1 MGSASRGGSDWAT
14 IPDTRRAASSTPF
27 PFPTLPLSSHAIG
40 DLAEELDATRKEVL
54 AEHSDLTLTGLYNLR
69 EKLVKDEPFSE
80 AEQDQ
85 RRRGRIDII
94 AELHDRINAAVA
106 DAYGWPHDLSDEQ
119 IVERLVALN
128 AERHAEEQE
137 GKVRWLRP
145 DYQIARAGLTQLPTR
160 GKAEQIEALL
170 PEAKAKK
177 PAFPRDAIGQTAAV
191 LADLRRGGPLT
202 AAEIAGPYS
211 QGRKVERRI
220 AATLDALVRLGHV
233 AAEGDRY
240 RLRRAA

>member
-85 RRRGRIDII
+85 RRRGGSTSSPSCTI
-94 AELHDRINAAVA
+94 ASM
-106 DAYGWPHDLSDEQ
+106 PPS
-119 IVERLVALN
+119 
-128 AERHAEEQE
+128 
-137 GKVRWLRP
+137 P
-145 DYQIARAGLTQLPTR
+145 MPMAGRMT
-160 GKAEQIEALL
+160 
-170 PEAKAKK
+170 
-177 PAFPRDAIGQTAAV
+177 
-191 LADLRRGGPLT
+191 
-202 AAEIAGPYS
+202 
-211 QGRKVERRI
+211 
-220 AATLDALVRLGHV
+220 
-233 AAEGDRY
+233 
-240 RLRRAA
+240 